1 MIPGLCSITGSKAPT
16 TLYSLELT
24 PKTGVRSLKA
34 KSESDPKSK
43 KSWATV
49 VRPDCPEPTSRS
61 SSGEIPFRRV
71 GKKEWKGKIKTNLEQ
86 VVI

>member
-16 TLYSLELT
+16 TLYSLEVT
-24 PKTGVRSLKA
+24 PKTGVRTLKA
-34 KSESDPKSK
+34 ESESDPKSK
-43 KSWATV
+43 KSWATL
-49 VRPDCPEPTSRS
+49 VRPDCLEPTPKT
-61 SSGEIPFRRV
+61 SSGEIPFRKV

>member
-16 TLYSLELT
+16 TLYSLEVT
-24 PKTGVRSLKA
+24 PKTGVRTLKA
-34 KSESDPKSK
+34 ESESDPKSK

-49 VRPDCPEPTSRS
+49 VRPDCLEPT

-71 GKKEWKGKIKTNLEQ
+71 DKKEWKGKIKTNLEQ

>member
-43 KSWATV
+43 KSWATL
-49 VRPDCPEPTSRS
+49 VRPDCLEPTPKT
-61 SSGEIPFRRV
+61 SSGEIPFRKV

>member
-16 TLYSLELT
+16 TLYSLEVT
-24 PKTGVRSLKA
+24 PKTGVRTLKA
-34 KSESDPKSK
+34 ERESDPKSK